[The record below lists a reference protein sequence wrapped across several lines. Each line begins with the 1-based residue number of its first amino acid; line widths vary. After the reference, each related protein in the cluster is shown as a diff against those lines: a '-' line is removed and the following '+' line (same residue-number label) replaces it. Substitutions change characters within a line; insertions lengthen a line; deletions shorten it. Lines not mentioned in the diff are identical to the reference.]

1 MKLRNK
7 PISALFAWILVSAML
22 MSMLPMSV
30 FAYSED
36 YFYDEET
43 SIDVSTDGKV
53 YSIYTED
60 YLDEQNGMT
69 FLYVVKRGDRY
80 YTPGNPRYTE
90 FKEVDS
96 VYAVDITEYYDA
108 QTNTFSGISNNVNVG
123 VMQYQQNS
131 GSYMYL
137 DGDMLFALS
146 VPFESKGETWFDG
159 GIRYYPPDETYSY
172 SRPLW
177 QANGDGTGYLYDS
190 YIDWYSDS
198 DLWVYGVLDLK
209 FDGINYRFALRDKSA
224 EYNEAKAAD
233 PDNYDISVDVTAY
246 LYAAP
251 CGHEQNIHSEA
262 VAPTC
267 MDKGCEEYW
276 YCRLCG
282 GYFADSQFS
291 KEIGHIPVLPALD
304 HTYGPEGCINCG
316 RSTPV
321 YTKVT
326 SYDQFRT
333 LDPNASFIA
342 VAEIDNGNGGKDY
355 YVLKKEIG
363 TTMADIDEDGNPDI
377 LQIDENGNGVADVLE
392 IDANGDGIPDAMD
405 YDGCYDG
412 EPDGVLNDDEIWEYL
427 FYLEREYTDGYIP
440 GIHVLSAIPV
450 TPAADGSISVLGLDA
465 LEWIMERKISDEE
478 LYDQYYDDG
487 ATVKDY
493 ENDFCFRIPN
503 FWIRSVVTI
512 DNNFYQQPYDQGD
525 SKWWGVLFGKDG
537 KELYDLLY
545 GEDYPDDA
553 VILYTEAFYSL
564 NTDGQLGHPLRFL
577 INGEEKNFIMTS
589 DSFWDEI
596 EGTQYPIYLYCSD
609 AGQPVHEHVWSS
621 WTKVNDNTHK
631 RVCTVEGC
639 TVFDLASHN
648 KDESKGCTPDEDNY
662 QLGHWVTC
670 ADCESDYHEYHT
682 RKTLSGS
689 YKDYWEDTDDG
700 IYHVIYCTECEG
712 PVEYKEH
719 TWTNW
724 WIQIDANGKRE
735 HMRRCT
741 TYACYRY
748 EYREADDHI
757 YTITVTT
764 EPTCLTPGVKTYTCI
779 ADECTHSYTE
789 EIPATGHDWGEWTPH
804 ENDATK
810 EIRICKNDPTHTEE
824 RLAHEHEWSE
834 WKNDEVSETHS
845 RTCGAENCPVGKET
859 APHNWNDGVQIGTPT
874 CTEGAKMVYTCDD
887 CGATYEEDVDCLGHD
902 FGEWDFYDEN
912 THRMTCSVCNYY
924 TEEEHSWD
932 NGVETVSPTCY
943 STGVMTY
950 TCGTCD
956 YVKTED
962 IPVLEHTFTDW
973 APNGDETHK
982 RECMDDNCDAIE
994 TLDHSWD
1001 DGEITK
1007 EPTCKE
1013 VGVKTYTC
1021 QTCMHTKT
1029 EDLPILDHEFG
1040 EWTPNN
1046 DGKTHSHFCSCGEAE
1061 NEDHNFNDGEVTQAP
1076 THEAVGEKKYTCSDC
1091 GYSYT
1096 EEIPVLTDHVWG
1108 EWIVNKLDEANTH
1121 IRYCVCDEVDKAA
1134 HNFDNGRVTTEP
1146 THTSKGV
1153 KIFTC
1158 GDCGYSYTEDISEL
1172 EGHTFGEWTPEA
1184 TVTGMH
1190 YRECACGERENG
1202 DCTWD
1207 EGVIGVGTIEGSY
1220 FIDYTCTVC
1229 GAHNTKDVRGAQV
1242 RYDNCEGLNQN
1253 PVIFIQTAE
1262 EATYQLTL
1270 PTVQDIAAREGYVLI
1285 GWKASTDGVTYA
1297 PGADMYISYADTP
1310 SITFSAVWAQV
1321 IGEGEQELSED
1332 QAYMTDME
1340 AFELEG
1346 EGVTYQGDQ
1355 VFYVPKSGIYALI
1368 DVKNDKE
1375 VE

>member
-1 MKLRNK
+1 MKTK
-7 PISALFAWILVSAML
+7 KIIALFLML
-22 MSMLPMSV
+22 IMIVGIMPTTV

-36 YFYDEET
+36 YFYDEEP

-53 YSIYTED
+53 YSIYTEE
-60 YLDEQNGMT
+60 YLDEKNGMT
-69 FLYVVKRGDRY
+69 FLYVVKRDDRY
-80 YTPGNPRYTE
+80 YTLGNPRYTE

-177 QANGDGTGYLYDS
+177 QANGDGTGYLYES

-198 DLWVYGVLDLK
+198 DLWVCGVLDLK
-209 FDGINYRFALRDKSA
+209 FDGVDYRFALRDKSA

-233 PDNYDISVDVTAY
+233 PDNYNISVDVTAY

-276 YCRLCG
+276 YCRLCN
-282 GYFADSQFS
+282 GYFADSKFS

-363 TTMADIDEDGNPDI
+363 TSMADIDEDGNPDI
-377 LQIDENGNGVADVLE
+377 LQIDENSNGVADVLE

-405 YDGCYDG
+405 YDGFYDG
-412 EPDGVLNDDEIWEYL
+412 EPDGVLDNDEIWEYL

-512 DNNFYQQPYDQGD
+512 DNNFYQQPYEQGD

-537 KELYDLLY
+537 KELNSYFYEPIY
-545 GEDYPDDA
+545 GEDSPDDA
-553 VILYTEAFYSL
+553 VILYTEAFYNL
-564 NTDGQLGHPLRFL
+564 NADGQLEHALRFL
-577 INGEEKNFIMTS
+577 VNGEEKNFIMTS
-589 DSFWDEI
+589 DSFWEEI

-621 WTKVNDNTHK
+621 WTKANDNTHK

-639 TVFDLASHN
+639 SVFDLASHN

-670 ADCESDYHEYHT
+670 TDCESDYHEYHT

-689 YKDYWEDTDDG
+689 YKVYWEDTDDG
-700 IYHVIYCTECEG
+700 IYHVVYCTECDG
-712 PVEYKEH
+712 PVEYEEH
-719 TWTNW
+719 KWTSWYLENTT
-724 WIQIDANGKRE
+724 NETRR

-748 EYREADDHI
+748 QYSTEHI
-757 YTITVTT
+757 YDDGEVTT

-789 EIPATGHDWGEWTPH
+789 EIPATGHDWGEWAPN

-834 WKNDEVSETHS
+834 WKNDEVSETQS
-845 RTCGAENCPVGKET
+845 RTCGAENCPVEKET
-859 APHNWNDGVQIGTPT
+859 APHNWDDCVQIGTPT
-874 CTEGAKMVYTCDD
+874 CTEGAKMVYTCGD
-887 CGATYEEDVDCLGHD
+887 CGATYEEDIDCLGHD

-924 TEEEHSWD
+924 TEEKHYWD

-950 TCGTCD
+950 TCEDCGHT
-956 YVKTED
+956 KTEE
-962 IPVLEHTFTDW
+962 IPMTDHTWTDW
-973 APNGDETHK
+973 APNGDENHK
-982 RECMDDNCDAIE
+982 RDCMDDKCDKFE
-994 TLDHSWD
+994 TLPHEWD
-1001 DGEITK
+1001 DGVITK

-1013 VGVKTYTC
+1013 TGVKTFTCLTC
-1021 QTCMHTKT
+1021 QHTRT
-1029 EDLPILDHEFG
+1029 EDVPTPDHEWT
-1040 EWTPNN
+1040 EWTPDN
-1046 DGKTHSHFCSCGEAE
+1046 DGKTHTRLCKCGEIE
-1061 NEDHNFNDGEVTQAP
+1061 TMDHEFGNE
-1076 THEAVGEKKYTCSDC
+1076 EAVLQPTDNSIHLKQTCTLC
-1091 GYSYT
+1091 GYEKDT
-1096 EEIPVLTDHVWG
+1096 VATGTV
-1108 EWIVNKLDEANTH
+1108 
-1121 IRYCVCDEVDKAA
+1121 
-1134 HNFDNGRVTTEP
+1134 VT
-1146 THTSKGV
+1146 
-1153 KIFTC
+1153 FT
-1158 GDCGYSYTEDISEL
+1158 
-1172 EGHTFGEWTPEA
+1172 
-1184 TVTGMH
+1184 
-1190 YRECACGERENG
+1190 
-1202 DCTWD
+1202 
-1207 EGVIGVGTIEGSY
+1207 
-1220 FIDYTCTVC
+1220 
-1229 GAHNTKDVRGAQV
+1229 
-1242 RYDNCEGLNQN
+1242 NCEGLNEN
-1253 PVIFIQTAE
+1253 PLVFAQSGNETAF
-1262 EATYQLTL
+1262 TLKL
-1270 PTVQDIAAREGYVLI
+1270 PTAADVAQRDGYKLI
-1285 GWKASTDGVTYA
+1285 GWTASIDGV
-1297 PGADMYISYADTP
+1297 SYAAGAELFIAYADAS
-1310 SITFSAVWAQV
+1310 SITFTAEWATV
-1321 IGEGEQELSED
+1321 IGEGEQKLAANE
-1332 QAYMTDME
+1332 AYTTDMDT
-1340 AFELEG
+1340 FEIEG
-1346 EGVTYQGDQ
+1346 EGIVYQGDQ
-1355 VFYVPKSGIYALI
+1355 VFYVPKDGLYALI
-1368 DVKNDKE
+1368 QSNNDEE